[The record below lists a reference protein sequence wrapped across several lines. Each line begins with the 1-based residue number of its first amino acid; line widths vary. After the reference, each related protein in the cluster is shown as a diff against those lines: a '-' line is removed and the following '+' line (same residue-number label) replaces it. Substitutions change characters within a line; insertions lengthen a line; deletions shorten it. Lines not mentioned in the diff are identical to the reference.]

1 MNVLDFRA
9 RVLRSLGAT
18 DSETDELLAYNRNL
32 FDHTSVSVPATFPL
46 PDEAFVETWE
56 SYVSEAEEKGLFPCL
71 EERLV
76 QLRFPIEDGTSQSE
90 WYRDATLRGKPVS
103 EIPQATGLSLK
114 RPDDLR
120 LVLQTSPA
128 GRIPLLITEERDDFV
143 SLVQALAMKN
153 EPGSVPE
160 SMGACIVSGLNNWD
174 RIRSLREEWEERNP
188 DDAGAGWTQEFR
200 RMIPRKELYQDRFL
214 ILSDGPY
221 SDVLAREMGLPDE
234 QWRRLSLVIRREH
247 ECAHYFTRRVFSSM
261 KNRLFDEI
269 LADYMGIIAAAGR
282 FRADW
287 FLCFLG
293 LENFP
298 DYRRGGRLEN
308 YRGDPPLSDGALK
321 VLQALVQK
329 AAENLERF
337 DMTHCKMLQ
346 TLQGRALALMA
357 LTYLTLEELASDEA
371 MKLLEY
377 ALRKV
382 APGLKRVKKPAAN
395 DRDS

>member
-1 MNVLDFRA
+1 MDDLDFRA

-56 SYVSEAEEKGLFPCL
+56 SYVSEAEERGVFPCL

-103 EIPQATGLSLK
+103 EIPQATGLPLK
-114 RPDDLR
+114 CPEGLK
-120 LVLQTSPA
+120 LVLHTSPA
-128 GRIPLLITEERDDFV
+128 GRIPLLITDERDDFV

-174 RIRSLREEWEERNP
+174 RIRSLRKKWENQNP
-188 DDAGAGWTQEFR
+188 DDVEGAGWSQEFR
-200 RMIPRKELYQDRFL
+200 RIIPRKDLYQDRFL
-214 ILSDGPY
+214 ILSNGPY
-221 SDVLAREMGLPDE
+221 SGVSAQEMGLADE
-234 QWRRLSLVIRREH
+234 EWRRLSLVIRREH

-261 KNRLFDEI
+261 KNRLLDEI
-269 LADYMGIIAAAGR
+269 IADYMGITAAAGR

-287 FLCFLG
+287 FLRFLG

-298 DYRRGGRLEN
+298 DYRESGRLEN
-308 YRGDPPLSDGALK
+308 YRGDPPLSGGAIRTLQ
-321 VLQALVQK
+321 VLVKQA
-329 AAENLERF
+329 AMNLERF
-337 DMTHCKMLQ
+337 DTTHGKMLR
-346 TLQGRALALMA
+346 TLQGRAVVLIA
-357 LTYLTLEELASDEA
+357 LTYLTLEDLASQDA
-371 MKLLEY
+371 LPLLEQ
-377 ALRKV
+377 ALAKV
-382 APGLKRVKKPAAN
+382 APG
-395 DRDS
+395 